1 MNWRLLF
8 TEAIASLKFYR
19 RRTVVTIVSLA
30 WGVASFVILM
40 SYGDGFQ
47 LALVTSFQA
56 VGQDLVIMAAGQTS
70 SQAGGMRSGRR
81 VSLDLDDAEA
91 DPAGGSDSA
100 PLP

>member
-19 RRTVVTIVSLA
+19 RRTVVTILSLA

-56 VGQDLVIMAAGQTS
+56 VGQDLVMTNGS
-70 SQAGGMRSGRR
+70 RLYLYSGMSNGVSDCGGRLAR
-81 VSLDLDDAEA
+81 LDIRDV
-91 DPAGGSDSA
+91 
-100 PLP
+100 